1 MKNHILFMLIFSAMF
16 TNILSAQNKKQ
27 PVLPIDAISYS
38 NVYVQYG
45 HKKPHNLNINTKNI
59 VQLFGKPIKIYRA
72 KSEISGE
79 MYTDYTYPFGVIS
92 IEGRNDTDNIEFKD
106 RGLAFAFKIN
116 NKFTK
121 PVSVGDDAIYLGV
134 IFPKSRK
141 MMHTNV
147 LVVWIT
153 GTDSSISFEINNGYI
168 KAMTLFT
175 NES

>member
-1 MKNHILFMLIFSAMF
+1 MKTNILFTLIFSALF
-16 TNILSAQNKKQ
+16 IHISSAQNKKRS
-27 PVLPIDAISYS
+27 VWPIDEISYS
-38 NVYVQYG
+38 NIYVQYG

-106 RGLAFAFKIN
+106 RGLAFVFKIN

-121 PVSVGDDAIYLGV
+121 PVSVGDDASYLGV
-134 IFPKSRK
+134 LFPKSRK
-141 MMHTNV
+141 MMRENFFE
-147 LVVWIT
+147 VWIA

>member
-1 MKNHILFMLIFSAMF
+1 MKPNILFTLIFLVLFA
-16 TNILSAQNKKQ
+16 NILSAQNKKQ
-27 PVLPIDAISYS
+27 PVLPIDEISYS
-38 NVYVQYG
+38 NIYVQYG

-92 IEGRNDTDNIEFKD
+92 IEAGNDTDNIEFKD
-106 RGLAFAFKIN
+106 KGLAYVFKIH
-116 NKFTK
+116 NKFTR
-121 PVSVGDDAIYLGV
+121 PISVGDDASYLGV
-134 IFPKSRK
+134 LFLKSRK
-141 MMHTNV
+141 MMRENF
-147 LVVWIT
+147 LEVWIT

>member
-1 MKNHILFMLIFSAMF
+1 MK
-16 TNILSAQNKKQ
+16 TNILFTLIFLTWFANILPAQNKKQ
-27 PVLPIDAISYS
+27 PVLPIDEISYS
-38 NVYVQYG
+38 NIYVKYG
-45 HKKPHNLNINTKNI
+45 HKTHNLNINTKNI

-106 RGLAFAFKIN
+106 KGLAYVFKIH
-116 NKFTK
+116 NKFTR
-121 PVSVGDDAIYLGV
+121 PISVGDDASYLGV
-134 IFPKSRK
+134 LFPKSRK
-141 MMHTNV
+141 MMRENF
-147 LVVWIT
+147 LEVWIT